1 MLASTKTSVSVCF
14 KTVASLDLSNTYG
27 NDMVGYDEKKEER
40 GRKCFN
46 SFRLRLRLKQGLR

>member
-27 NDMVGYDEKKEER
+27 NDMVGYDAKKEER

-46 SFRLRLRLKQGLR
+46 SFRLRLRLKL